1 MQSGGD
7 GMSQGVRICPKCGK
21 AITKLIPYPLLDGT
35 GKIEMKE
42 VNIMCD
48 CEVAQQEQIEKRF
61 RYEEQQRQISRLKQC
76 SLMDNKLRQ
85 AKISAFVKTAENEKV
100 FRIASKYITQF
111 DEMLKKG
118 QGLMFFG
125 DVGTGK
131 SYAAACIANDLME
144 KNYSVIMTSFVS
156 LLHADKENI
165 SNYRLNQASLLI
177 LDDFGAERGTDYA
190 LENVYNII
198 DSRYRS
204 GKPIII
210 TTNIALREM
219 QICEDIRYS
228 RIYDRLFEMCYPVK
242 VEGKSWRKKEA
253 VARFD
258 DMKKMFGE

>member
-1 MQSGGD
+1 MNSVVQ
-7 GMSQGVRICPKCGK
+7 ICPKCGK
-21 AITKLIPYPLLDGT
+21 AITKLLPYPLLDGT
-35 GKIEMKE
+35 GRSEMKE
-42 VNIMCD
+42 VHIMCA
-48 CEVAQQEQIEKRF
+48 CEIAQQEQIEKRF
-61 RYEEQQRQISRLKQC
+61 VYEEQQRQISKLKQC
-76 SLMDNKLRQ
+76 SLMDHKLRH
-85 AKISAFVKTAENEKV
+85 AKIASFLRTRDSEKIYGIV
-100 FRIASKYITQF
+100 SGYITQF
-111 DEMLKKG
+111 DEMYKKG

-131 SYAAACIANDLME
+131 SYAAACIANELMG
-144 KNYSVIMTSFVS
+144 KNHSVIMTSFVS

-198 DSRYRS
+198 DGRYRS

-210 TTNIALREM
+210 TTNITLREM

-253 VARFD
+253 VTRFD
-258 DMKKMFGE
+258 DMKKLFGE

>member
-1 MQSGGD
+1 
-7 GMSQGVRICPKCGK
+7 
-21 AITKLIPYPLLDGT
+21 
-35 GKIEMKE
+35 
-42 VNIMCD
+42 
-48 CEVAQQEQIEKRF
+48 
-61 RYEEQQRQISRLKQC
+61 
-76 SLMDNKLRQ
+76 
-85 AKISAFVKTAENEKV
+85 
-100 FRIASKYITQF
+100 
-111 DEMLKKG
+111 
-118 QGLMFFG
+118 
-125 DVGTGK
+125 
-131 SYAAACIANDLME
+131 
-144 KNYSVIMTSFVS
+144 MTSFVS